1 MLMITKNILEKWF
14 PKTKV
19 IIKLDLNL
27 CLLSIIKLVFIFE
40 DA

>member
-27 CLLSIIKLVFIFE
+27 CPKTVFIFE